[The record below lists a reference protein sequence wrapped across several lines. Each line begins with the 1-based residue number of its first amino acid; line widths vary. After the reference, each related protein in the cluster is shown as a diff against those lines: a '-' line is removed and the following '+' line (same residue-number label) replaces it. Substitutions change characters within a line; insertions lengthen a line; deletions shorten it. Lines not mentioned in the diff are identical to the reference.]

1 MGISKI
7 PQSELIV
14 MKVIWDNE
22 KTLSSKEIINILKEK
37 TGWKRT
43 TTLTLLSKLVQKEFI
58 SAEKI
63 KLYTY
68 YTPIISKK
76 EYLELE
82 TEYFFTNIHDRSLKI
97 PITSLHD
104 NDEINEENIEDLE
117 KWIKEKKE

>member
-22 KTLSSKEIINILKEK
+22 RTLSSKEIINILKEK

-82 TEYFFTNIHDRSLKI
+82 TEYFFTNIHDRSLKSL
-97 PITSLHD
+97 ITALHD
-104 NDEINEENIEDLE
+104 NDEISEDDIEDLE
-117 KWIKEKKE
+117 KWIKERKE

>member
-14 MKVIWDNE
+14 MKVIWNNE
-22 KTLSSKEIINILKEK
+22 KSLSSKEIINILKEQ

-43 TTLTLLSKLVQKEFI
+43 TTLTLLSKLVKKEFI
-58 SAEKI
+58 KAEKI

-68 YTPIISKK
+68 YTPIITKN

-82 TEYFFTNIHDRSLKI
+82 TEYFFTNIHDRSLKSL
-97 PITSLHD
+97 ITALHENAEISE
-104 NDEINEENIEDLE
+104 NDLEDLE
-117 KWIKEKKE
+117 KWIKEKKQ

>member
-58 SAEKI
+58 SAEKKNYI
-63 KLYTY
+63 RTIL
-68 YTPIISKK
+68 
-76 EYLELE
+76 L
-82 TEYFFTNIHDRSLKI
+82 
-97 PITSLHD
+97 
-104 NDEINEENIEDLE
+104 
-117 KWIKEKKE
+117 